1 MDFENIYKS
10 RKNILKMLKLRGYDT
25 SQYDNQNKDELMVL
39 FQNRDKKTA
48 KINDTIDILIEGE
61 KNKIFVK
68 YILTDKT
75 RSKAIEKYLESYY
88 YEDEFLEKE
97 DECIFITKDKVTIKG
112 PLESF
117 MNSLY
122 QKDNIFSQVIH
133 LSSLLYDITLNKLVP
148 KYRILSS
155 DEKESLL
162 EKYNIK
168 DEKLLPNLLII
179 DPLAIFYGVK
189 LNQIV
194 EIDNGKSK
202 YYRLCIPS
210 Y

>member
-10 RKNILKMLKLRGYDT
+10 RKNVLKMLKLRGYDT
-25 SQYDNQNKDELMVL
+25 TQYDNQNKDELMVL

-88 YEDEFLEKE
+88 YDDEFLEKI
-97 DECIFITKDKVTIKG
+97 DECVFITKDKVTVTG
-112 PLESF
+112 NLESY

-122 QKDNIFSQVIH
+122 QKDLIFSQVIH

-148 KYRILSS
+148 KYRILN
-155 DEKESLL
+155 DKEKASLL

-168 DEKLLPNLLII
+168 DEKLLPNLLIT
-179 DPLAIFYGVK
+179 DSLAVYYGVK
-189 LNQIV
+189 LNQI
-194 EIDNGKSK
+194 NSK
-202 YYRLCIPS
+202 KIKNIIINHHQ
-210 Y
+210 

>member
-10 RKNILKMLKLRGYDT
+10 RKNVLKMLKLRGYDT
-25 SQYDNQNKDELMVL
+25 TQYDNQNKDELMVL
-39 FQNRDKKTA
+39 FQNRDKKIA

-88 YEDEFLEKE
+88 YDDEFLEKI
-97 DECIFITKDKVTIKG
+97 DECVFITKDKVTVTG
-112 PLESF
+112 NLESY
-117 MNSLY
+117 MNLLY
-122 QKDNIFSQVIH
+122 QKDSIFSQLIH
-133 LSSLLYDITLNKLVP
+133 LSSLLYDLTLNKLVP
-148 KYRILSS
+148 KYRILN
-155 DEKESLL
+155 DKEKESVLK
-162 EKYNIK
+162 KYNIK
-168 DEKLLPNLLII
+168 DEKLLPNLLIT
-179 DPLAIFYGVK
+179 DSLAIYYGVK

>member
-10 RKNILKMLKLRGYDT
+10 RKNVLKMLKLRGYET
-25 SQYDNQNKDELMVL
+25 NQYDNQNKDELMVL

-48 KINDTIDILIEGE
+48 KINDTIDILIKGE

-88 YEDEFLEKE
+88 YDEEFLEKT
-97 DECIFITKDKVTIKG
+97 DECVFITKDKVSING
-112 PLESF
+112 SLESY

-122 QKDNIFSQVIH
+122 QKDLIFSQVIY
-133 LSSLLYDITLNKLVP
+133 LSSLLYDLTLNKLVP
-148 KYRILSS
+148 KYRILN
-155 DEKESLL
+155 DEEKESLL

-168 DEKLLPNLLII
+168 DEKLLPNLLIT
-179 DPLAIFYGVK
+179 DSLAIYYGVK

-202 YYRLCIPS
+202 YYRFCVPS

>member
-48 KINDTIDILIEGE
+48 KINDTIDILIKGE

-97 DECIFITKDKVTIKG
+97 DECVFITKDKVTIKG
-112 PLESF
+112 QLENF
-117 MNSLY
+117 MNTLY
-122 QKDNIFSQVIH
+122 QKDLIFSQVIH

-148 KYRILSS
+148 KYRILND
-155 DEKESLL
+155 DEK
-162 EKYNIK
+162 NI
-168 DEKLLPNLLII
+168 IR
-179 DPLAIFYGVK
+179 
-189 LNQIV
+189 QI
-194 EIDNGKSK
+194 
-202 YYRLCIPS
+202 
-210 Y
+210 